1 MAVEDAG
8 SDGPPRRLRILCHQ
22 HYAWPL
28 QRGGSEVAMHRVLAW
43 LAARGHE
50 VRSLV
55 IRTRG
60 VPVDGVRY
68 ARRTDEGQ
76 HDWWAWADV
85 ALTHQAASKPA
96 VQFSAE
102 HGDVPV
108 VHWAHNWWWHA
119 LHGHRVRPGIDVVAW
134 NSHALAN
141 HDVGWR
147 GDSLVLRPPV
157 FVDEYPRVTDGRF
170 VTQVN
175 LSELK
180 GGRLFWRLAN
190 TMSPREF
197 LAVCGGWGPQVLP
210 DGGEV
215 RDKNAYKPLSQMAP
229 DNVTV
234 SPTSTDMV
242 AEIYARTRVLIA
254 PTEHVNEHQF
264 GESWGMTAVEAA
276 ASGIP
281 VISTRSPGACEAMG
295 DAAIWCDPLN
305 DDEWLEAIESL
316 DDPAEYQRRSD
327 AGIDQVRSLGTD
339 ADLHHLEQ
347 ILLDIA

>member
-1 MAVEDAG
+1 
-8 SDGPPRRLRILCHQ
+8 
-22 HYAWPL
+22 
-28 QRGGSEVAMHRVLAW
+28 MHRVLSW

-50 VRSLV
+50 VRSIV
-55 IRTRG
+55 ERTRG
-60 VPVDGVRY
+60 IPVDGVHY
-68 ARRTDEGQ
+68 AKRSEAGKR
-76 HDWWAWADV
+76 DWWAWADV

-96 VQFSAE
+96 VHYSAE
-102 HGDVPV
+102 FGDVPV

-119 LHGHRVRPGIDVVAW
+119 LHGHRVRPGVDVVAW

-157 FVDEYPRVTDGRF
+157 FVDDYPRSSGGQF

-175 LSELK
+175 MSELK
-180 GGRLFWRLAN
+180 GGRLFWRLAE
-190 TMSPREF
+190 MMPSRDM

-215 RDKNAYKPLSQMAP
+215 RDKNAYKPMSQKSPA
-229 DNVTV
+229 NVTV
-234 SPTSTDMV
+234 TPTSTDMV
-242 AEIYARTRVLIA
+242 AEVYARTRVLIA

-305 DDEWLEAIESL
+305 DGEWIDAIQSL
-316 DDPAEYQRRSD
+316 DDPTEYRRRSD
-327 AGIDQVRSLGTD
+327 AGIDQVRGLDTD
-339 ADLHHLEQ
+339 ADLVELEQ
-347 ILLDIA
+347 RLVAMAP